1 MLYQAKY
8 HPQRLQSPYL
18 PTFFYSVS
26 LLTLRASLQH
36 ENSKDSTLAQNTS
49 DICHNHV
56 TGSSI
61 QLDEEMKIPLTLTLP
76 TPQLVSPRSVWSI
89 SLHGS
94 HPPSISL
101 CSHLL
106 IPFFWAPA
114 VLTHTV
120 YRYLLLSLILF
131 ISLSLPLFFLI
142 WAGFFFFFVL
152 PAWLVPSHCSV
163 NMAAV

>member
-1 MLYQAKY
+1 MVLQINIKSDKKPPKRQSKIKIVSLWQGTFYPNALSSTTASSTKY
-8 HPQRLQSPYL
+8 HPQWLQSSYL
-18 PTFFYSVS
+18 PPFFYSVS

-61 QLDEEMKIPLTLTLP
+61 QLDEEMKIPLQLTLP

-101 CSHLL
+101 
-106 IPFFWAPA
+106 
-114 VLTHTV
+114 
-120 YRYLLLSLILF
+120 
-131 ISLSLPLFFLI
+131 
-142 WAGFFFFFVL
+142 FVL
-152 PAWLVPSHCSV
+152 IF
-163 NMAAV
+163 